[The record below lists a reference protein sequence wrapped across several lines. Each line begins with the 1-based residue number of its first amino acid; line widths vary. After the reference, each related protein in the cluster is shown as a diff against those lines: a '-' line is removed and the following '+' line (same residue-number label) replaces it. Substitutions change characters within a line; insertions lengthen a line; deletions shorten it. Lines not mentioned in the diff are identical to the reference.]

1 MTFKNAMVYTLSG
14 DLPMD
19 ELIEELLQEN
29 AFTPVHESQYS
40 SKGWVPLTG
49 VDALLFTANDA
60 SFFRLRTDTKVL
72 KNSAISREV
81 EDRAN
86 AIEKQE
92 ERKVGKREK
101 QEIKEAIITAHL
113 PTALVDS
120 GYTVG
125 FIDHNNDRII
135 IDAGSAKVAEDFL
148 DCLRKTI
155 GSLKVRPLAVEVSPT
170 GVMTDALYPDVED
183 KTLIHDF
190 LLGEKCSMNDLEGAK
205 AKFSDIDLT
214 DEYVTNHITQG
225 GMSVD
230 SLALSIP
237 DRLTFVLT
245 DALILKNIKFLD
257 GFQTDVLDAEPE
269 DADLDAG
276 LSYLRTTTF
285 LVVAEL
291 RELVQKVIDAHG
303 GEAENFDP
311 MDGL

>member
-14 DLPMD
+14 DLLTD
-19 ELIEELLQEN
+19 EEIEELLQEN
-29 AFTPVHESQYS
+29 AFTPVHETQYS

-49 VDALLFTANDA
+49 ADALLFTANDA

-72 KNSAISREV
+72 KSSAINREV
-81 EDRAN
+81 EDRAK
-86 AIEKQE
+86 AIQKQE
-92 ERKVGKREK
+92 GRKVGKREK
-101 QEIKEAIITAHL
+101 QEIKEAVITAYL

-120 GYTVG
+120 SYTVG
-125 FIDHNNDRII
+125 LIDHNNDRII

-155 GSLKVRPLAVEVSPT
+155 GSLKVRPLAVDYSPT
-170 GVMTDALYPDVED
+170 FVMTEALNTEVED
-183 KTLIHDF
+183 NALVHEFI
-190 LLGEKCSMNDLEGAK
+190 LGEKCSMNDLEGAK

-230 SLALSIP
+230 SLALIIP
-237 DRLTFVLT
+237 DRLAFVLT

>member
-1 MTFKNAMVYTLSG
+1 MKFKNTMVYTLSS
-14 DLPMD
+14 DLPTD
-19 ELIEELLQEN
+19 EDIEELLQEN
-29 AFTPVHESQYS
+29 AFTPVHETQYS
-40 SKGWVPLTG
+40 SKGWVPFTG
-49 VDALLFTANDA
+49 ADELLFTANDA

-72 KNSAISREV
+72 KASAINREV
-81 EDRAN
+81 EDRAK

-120 GYTVG
+120 SYTVG

-148 DCLRKTI
+148 DCLRETI

-170 GVMTDALYPDVED
+170 RVMTDTLYPDVED
-183 KTLIHDF
+183 KTLMYDF
-190 LLGEKCSMNDLEGAK
+190 LLGEKCSMNSLEGAK

-245 DALILKNIKFLD
+245 DALILKDIKFLD
-257 GFQTDVLDAEPE
+257 GFQMDVLDAEPE

-276 LSYLRTTTF
+276 LSYLRTTAF

>member
-72 KNSAISREV
+72 KSSAINREV
-81 EDRAN
+81 EDRAK

-92 ERKVGKREK
+92 DRKVGKREK
-101 QEIKEAIITAHL
+101 QEIKEAVITAHL
-113 PTALVDS
+113 PTALIDS
-120 GYTVG
+120 SYTVG
-125 FIDHNNDRII
+125 FIDHNNDRVI

-155 GSLKVRPLAVEVSPT
+155 GSLKVRPLAVELSPT
-170 GVMTDALYPDVED
+170 FVMTAVLHPDVYDPIIMDE
-183 KTLIHDF
+183 F
-190 LLGEKCSMNDLEGAK
+190 YMGEKCSMTDLNGGK
-205 AKFSDIDLT
+205 AKFSDIDLN
-214 DEYVTNHITQG
+214 DEYVTNHIIHGQ
-225 GMSVD
+225 MFVD

-245 DALILKNIKFLD
+245 DALILKNIKFLY

-285 LVVAEL
+285 LIVAEL